1 MTLRKF
7 NLKIDGLFEASG
19 EIDLSESMLQLL
31 ASKLELKTPEKPEPK
46 PEPAPDPTPIL
57 AASLVTSTFQKPKD
71 FTNIQ
76 DLGVSPID
84 SQVVGLSFR
93 GCFYPGQAEPSG
105 DGYWVTYDQ
114 SVKIIK
120 IKNGVKSVEPAISY
134 IGQPDFLTK
143 DLSKTNLFIPE
154 GTFILYQANG
164 VNPLWYQQFAM
175 LFGSGTLIGIKN
187 DSKPG
192 FNNIVSKVYGIKL
205 INILIDNVPS
215 FSRDQIFEQV
225 SFQFAPLE
233 KSRNPIT
240 LDHLDAS
247 LEVKDLQIQSDAN
260 LRAGIFIEKAKKVE
274 VDGAKIEAAYADN
287 GIRISQVLDHCV
299 IKNVTTGKGFNTGI
313 QASSNRRSIS
323 RGLELIDNQ
332 IIDVIEEALG
342 YDSYANNLGLVP
354 VISRSYVTKA
364 HKQGQGY
371 LVELDSLWFIE
382 QQAGGGFGEKRVD
395 AAFVG
400 DPTKLLLVVE
410 SGPFE
415 YFYSEIDE
423 FEVFNSGQSLKLFLN
438 NKELDLSSGTEIALV
453 SGFYRCK
460 ISGSRIKGRENNQ
473 GKPGHGLSLWGGGF
487 DNLISDN
494 VVTGGNSG
502 LNLVG
507 LGAFGVNGYFCH
519 SIGNKIINN
528 EFNGCEI
535 AFHIKTEYS
544 HKYGFGQVFSDNK
557 TLGGTFLI
565 NKQRNFTMKGNV
577 LKGNRGL
584 IEDVSGVFEGGRLV
598 DTVIEIKNCPNLKIG
613 QIEMVGN
620 SKIIQI

>member
-7 NLKIDGLFEASG
+7 KLKIDGLFEASG
-19 EIDLSESMLQLL
+19 EIDLSDTMLQLI
-31 ASKLELKTPEKPEPK
+31 ASKLEINSPDIQEVKTVFKPGV
-46 PEPAPDPTPIL
+46 
-57 AASLVTSTFQKPKD
+57 AASLGAGIFQKPKE
-71 FTNIQ
+71 FTNIL
-76 DLGVSPID
+76 DLGVAPID
-84 SQVVGLSFR
+84 SQIEGLRYR
-93 GCFYPGQAEPSG
+93 GCYYPGQAEPKG
-105 DGYWVTYDQ
+105 DGYWITFDQ

-120 IKNGVKSVEPAISY
+120 VKHGIKSVEPAKSY

-143 DLSKTNLFIPE
+143 DLSKTNLFIPD
-154 GTFILYQANG
+154 GTYLLYQANG

-187 DSKPG
+187 DSTPG
-192 FNNIVSKVYGIKL
+192 FNKIVSKVHGIKL

-215 FSRDQIFEQV
+215 SSRDQIFEQV
-225 SFQFAPLE
+225 SFHLGALE

-247 LEVKDLQIQSDAN
+247 LEVKDLQIHSDAN
-260 LRAGIFIEKAKKVE
+260 LRAGIFIEKAKNVE
-274 VDGAKIEAAYADN
+274 INGAHIEAAYADN
-287 GIRISQVLDHCV
+287 GVRISQVLEKC
-299 IKNVTTGKGFNTGI
+299 IIQGVTTGKGFNTGI
-313 QASSNRRSIS
+313 QASSNRKSIS
-323 RGLELIDNQ
+323 KGLQLIDNQ
-332 IIDVIEEALG
+332 IIDVIEEGLG
-342 YDSYANNLGLVP
+342 YDSYANNLGLLP
-354 VISRSYVTKA
+354 VICKSYVSKA
-364 HKQGQGY
+364 QKHGNEYQ
-371 LVELDSLWFIE
+371 VELDSLWFIE
-382 QQAGGGFGEKRVD
+382 QQAGGGYGEKRVQAD
-395 AAFVG
+395 FVG
-400 DPTKLLLVVE
+400 DPTRFLLVVE

-415 YFYSEIDE
+415 YFYSEISS
-423 FEVFNSGQSLKLFLN
+423 FETFNSGQSLKLGL
-438 NKELDLSSGTEIALV
+438 KSKKLDLAPGTEVALV
-453 SGFYRCK
+453 SGFYQCT
-460 ISGSRIKGRENNQ
+460 ISGSKIKGLPNNQ

-519 SIGNKIINN
+519 SIGNKVINN

-544 HKYGFGQVFSDNK
+544 HKYGFEQVFSDNK
-557 TLGGTFLI
+557 TSGGTFLI

-577 LKGNRGL
+577 LKENRGL